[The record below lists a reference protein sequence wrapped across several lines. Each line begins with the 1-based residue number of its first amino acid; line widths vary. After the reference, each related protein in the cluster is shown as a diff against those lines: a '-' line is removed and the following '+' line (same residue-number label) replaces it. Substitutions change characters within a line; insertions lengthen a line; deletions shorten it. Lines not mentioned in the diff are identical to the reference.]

1 MVKTIAEDEIN
12 TLQLES
18 DAVIVIGIN
27 PHERDGAVSKLM
39 VLGKTNAMEIIEAS
53 ARCTASL
60 IKVAGKNDYMK
71 CRMLRKMFFQS
82 VKDGMEKDTSVT
94 ERSEITP
101 VREDVVHWQ

>member
-27 PHERDGAVSKLM
+27 PHEGGGAVSKLM
-39 VLGKTNAMEIIEAS
+39 IFGKTNAMEIVEAS

-71 CRMLRKMFFQS
+71 CKKLRKIFFQS
-82 VKDGMEKDTSVT
+82 VKDEMEKDTSVT
-94 ERSEITP
+94 ERCEITP

>member
-12 TLQLES
+12 TLQLKS

-27 PHERDGAVSKLM
+27 PHEGNSAVSKLM
-39 VLGKTNAMEIIEAS
+39 VLGNTSPMEIVKAS

-60 IKVAGKNDYMK
+60 IKVAGRNDYMK
-71 CRMLRKMFFQS
+71 CKKLRKMFFPS
-82 VKDGMEKDTSVT
+82 VKDEMEKDTSVT
-94 ERSEITP
+94 ERCEITP